1 MPLEKIIVQGPPSLI
16 PLADLSAA
24 DVRYLQSLPQLQ
36 TSRKPAHLEIATR
49 AHAGTIQLS
58 RLRLEIRP
66 KIQPDR
72 WRDTLFH
79 MLAET
84 RHTHLRRLPR
94 PASYT
99 SSSTVFFQTITYL
112 LDALDELTAY
122 GLLRRYQ
129 PHQDRLPVLRGRLR
143 LAEATQITFDGRLPC
158 RYYDLSADILENRL
172 IRTTLEKLVRLLL
185 PSRLS
190 ARVSASLSLFEG
202 IQHCRGTENIHYH
215 RLNERYRTTHVLCRL
230 LLENLYTAFGAGAT
244 PYSSF
249 LVDMEK
255 LFEDYVAALLR
266 RHYGTRKLIRTQSP
280 IRILGAPDNRIRSI
294 TLRPDILICDPV
306 TRTPELVLDT
316 KYKISTP
323 LNRFGGETARHSDF
337 YQVLTYALLHQ
348 CPGVLIYPQHEF
360 SAVPLSESFTAQGH
374 EVILV
379 TTDLS
384 VPIAQI
390 GLDFILQIARVLP

>member
-1 MPLEKIIVQGPPSLI
+1 MPSEKNIVQGPPSLI

-24 DVRYLQSLPQLQ
+24 DIRYLQSLPQLQ
-36 TSRKPAHLEIATR
+36 TSLKPAHLEIATR

-66 KIQPDR
+66 KIQPER

-84 RHTHLRRLPR
+84 RDTHLRRLPR

-99 SSSTVFFQTITYL
+99 SSSTVFFQTVTFL
-112 LDALDELTAY
+112 LDALDDVAAY

-129 PHQDRLPVLRGRLR
+129 PHQNRLPVLRGRLR
-143 LAEATQITFDGRLPC
+143 LAEAAQLTFDGRLPC

-172 IRTTLEKLVRLLL
+172 IKTTLEKLVRLRL
-185 PSRLS
+185 PSSLS
-190 ARVSASLSLFEG
+190 ARVSAGLGLFEG
-202 IQHCRGTENIHYH
+202 IQNCRGTEPIHYH
-215 RLNERYRTTHVLCRL
+215 RLNERYRTTHTLCHL

-255 LFEDYVAALLR
+255 LFEDYIAVLLR
-266 RHYGTRKLIRTQSP
+266 RHYGSRKLVRTQSP
-280 IRILGAPDNRIRSI
+280 IHIPGAPTNRIRSI
-294 TLRPDILICDPV
+294 TLRPDILICDPI
-306 TRTPELVLDT
+306 TRKPELVLDT

-323 LNRFGGETARHSDF
+323 LNRFGTETARHADF
-337 YQVLTYALLHQ
+337 YQVLTYAVKYG
-348 CPGVLIYPQHEF
+348 CPGVLLYPQHDF
-360 SAVPLSESFTAQGH
+360 STAP
-374 EVILV
+374 IS
-379 TTDLS
+379 DL
-384 VPIAQI
+384 
-390 GLDFILQIARVLP
+390 FILQSHKIHLRTMSLSLPASELGTDLIIALRSLLS

>member
-1 MPLEKIIVQGPPSLI
+1 MAAEKIIVQGPPSQI
-16 PLADLSAA
+16 PLADLSTA
-24 DVRYLQSLPQLQ
+24 DTHYLQSLPQLQ
-36 TSRKPAHLEIATR
+36 TTLRPHYLEVATR

-84 RHTHLRRLPR
+84 RDTHLRRLPR

-99 SSSTVFFQTITYL
+99 SSSTIFFQTITSL
-112 LDALDELTAY
+112 LDALDEVAAY

-129 PHQDRLPVLRGRLR
+129 PHQGRLPVLRGRLN
-143 LAEATQITFDGRLPC
+143 LAEATRITFDGHLSC

-172 IRTTLEKLVRLLL
+172 IKTTLEKLVRLRL
-185 PSRLS
+185 PSSLS
-190 ARVSASLSLFEG
+190 ARVSAALGLFEN
-202 IQHCRGTENIHYH
+202 IHLCRGTEPIHYH
-215 RLNERYRTTHVLCRL
+215 RLNERYRTTHTLCRL

-255 LFEDYVAALLR
+255 LFEDYIPALLR
-266 RHYGTRKLIRTQSP
+266 RHYGTRKLIRTQSSV
-280 IRILGAPDNRIRSI
+280 RIPGAPANRIRNI

-306 TRTPELVLDT
+306 TRKPELVLDT

-323 LNRFGGETARHSDF
+323 LNRFGTETARHSDF
-337 YQVLTYALLHQ
+337 YQVLAYALLHQ

-360 SAVPLSESFTAQGH
+360 SATPLLETFTAQQH
-374 EVILV
+374 QVVLATV
-379 TTDLS
+379 NLS
-384 VPIAQI
+384 LPIQQI
-390 GLDFILQIARVLP
+390 GHDLISAVSSLLP